1 MPKPHHKR
9 PIVSQES
16 LHVKKAEIKA
26 PHQPPPS
33 VHRHVHRPKAKPKHA
48 SHEASSTSY
57 SQCIN
62 AIHCHAAFAV
72 RRMVESSGS
81 QHHLNLKS
89 LTLAPHIEQKKAVH
103 AVTCQVLKHLS
114 TIKDVIA
121 RTSGMAQV
129 TETIGSFNAYVLVY
143 EVLMGQGL
151 RRQRKGPAEKAVH
164 AHKSALQMTLND
176 ILKER
181 KVSSAD
187 ELIECST
194 IPVHPRWARVNTIKL
209 QVPRALQL
217 FSSPPSHW
225 PLSHQQPLEPSVD
238 SLLNDLLRFPPGTD
252 LHDHPLVLSG
262 ELILQ
267 SKASC
272 MPAHALNPC
281 KGWHV
286 LDCCAAPGNK
296 TTHVSSLLMKKGGG
310 RVLAFDRDS
319 YRLTRLN
326 ENAQRAGAGPIIES
340 RCQDFLSIEPLDPQF
355 EMVKGIILD
364 PSCSGS
370 GTERSRTSVTRI
382 DHLCMHLS
390 GEEGSKMSEERIE
403 ELALFQESALRK
415 TFLFPN
421 VQKICYSTCSIY
433 ERENEQVVLNVL
445 PQASE
450 LGFQLIDPFPSWPR
464 RGHDLFDGASMLIRT
479 DANEDETDGFFVA
492 VFERK
497 QCYRL

>member
-1 MPKPHHKR
+1 MVIFCLDWMPKPHHKR
-9 PIVSQES
+9 PIVSQHQQS
-16 LHVKKAEIKA
+16 LRVTKTETKA

-33 VHRHVHRPKAKPKHA
+33 VYRPKAKPKAKHA
-48 SHEASSTSY
+48 SHEASSTSV
-57 SQCIN
+57 QCSN
-62 AIHCHAAFAV
+62 TIHCHAAFAV

-103 AVTCQVLKHLS
+103 AVTCQVLKHLP
-114 TIKDVIA
+114 TIKEAIA

-151 RRQRKGPAEKAVH
+151 GRQRKGPAEKAVH
-164 AHKSALQMTLND
+164 AHKSALQATLHD

-181 KVSSAD
+181 NLSHYD
-187 ELIECST
+187 ELIQCST

-209 QVPRALQL
+209 QVLKALQL

-281 KGWHV
+281 KGWYV

-296 TTHVSSLLMKKGGG
+296 TTHVSSLLLKKGGG

-319 YRLTRLN
+319 HRLKRLD
-326 ENAQRAGAGPIIES
+326 ENAQRAGAGDIIES

-370 GTERSRTSVTRI
+370 GTSVTRM
-382 DHLCMHLS
+382 DHLS
-390 GEEGSKMSEERIE
+390 GEEGSKMSQEKIE
-403 ELALFQESALRK
+403 ELALFQEEALHK

-421 VQKICYSTCSIY
+421 VQKVCYSTCSIY

-450 LGFQLIDPFPSWPR
+450 LGFQLVDPFPSWPR
-464 RGHDLFDGASMLIRT
+464 RGHDLFEGASKLIRT

-497 QCYRL
+497 R